1 MASTWTDS
9 LGVALMGAEAPIRAA
24 DWARAAEQAG
34 LGSLWIVED
43 YFYPGAFVLAGT
55 VAAVTERITIGVGV
69 VNPYTRHPAVLAMET
84 AALAGAAPGR
94 VVLGLGSS
102 NRRWIEEQMG
112 IAFKTPLGDLE
123 ECVAILR
130 RLLAGERL
138 DFQGARFH
146 LDGVQLEFAP
156 TGPVPIVLGVKGPR
170 ALGLA
175 GEIADGVL
183 CSVLAGPAHVRRAR
197 AAAAR
202 RPGFVVA
209 AYVPVLVDEDGA
221 RARDRMR
228 PLLAH
233 YLGVLH
239 GQSILADA
247 GFGPERTRP
256 FREALLR
263 REDARH
269 LASDEIVDAF
279 AVAGSPAECRQRLR
293 RFAEAGL
300 DALVAVVPVAGDLG
314 EQIARIGAELG
325 HAWKEMRGR

>member
-1 MASTWTDS
+1 MASTWADS
-9 LGVALMGAEAPIRAA
+9 LGVALMGAEAPVRAA

-55 VAAVTERITIGVGV
+55 AAAVTERITIGVGV

-84 AALAGAAPGR
+84 AALAGVAPGR
-94 VVLGLGSS
+94 IVLGLGSS

-112 IAFKTPLGDLE
+112 IAFKTPLGRSGDASRSSGGSWPANASTSRE
-123 ECVAILR
+123 RVSPR
-130 RLLAGERL
+130 RRP
-138 DFQGARFH
+138 ARVRP
-146 LDGVQLEFAP
+146 DRD
-156 TGPVPIVLGVKGPR
+156 VPIVLGVKGPR

-183 CSVLAGPAHVRRAR
+183 CSVLAGPAHVRRVR
-197 AAAAR
+197 AAAAG

-209 AYVPVLVDEDGA
+209 AYVPVLVDEDSA

-247 GFGPERTRP
+247 GFGPERTQP

-300 DALVAVVPVAGDLG
+300 DALVAVVPEAGDLG

-325 HAWKEMRGR
+325 HAWKEMRCR

>member
-1 MASTWTDS
+1 MVSTWADS
-9 LGVALMGAEAPIRAA
+9 LGVALMGAESPRRAA
-24 DWARAAEQAG
+24 DWARAAERAG

-55 VAAVTERITIGVGV
+55 AAAVTERITIGVGV

-94 VVLGLGSS
+94 VVLGVGSS

-112 IAFKTPLGDLE
+112 IAFKTPLADLR

-138 DFQGARFH
+138 GFQGERFH
-146 LDGVQLEFAP
+146 LDGVHLEFTP
-156 TGPVPIVLGVKGPR
+156 PGPVPIVLGVKGPR

-183 CSVLAGPAHVRRAR
+183 CSVLASPAHVRRVR

-202 RPGFVVA
+202 RPGSVVA
-209 AYVPVLVDEDGA
+209 AYVPMLIDEDAA
-221 RARDRMR
+221 RARDHMK

-247 GFGPERTRP
+247 GLDAERTRP

-269 LASDEIVDAF
+269 LVDEEMLDAF
-279 AVAGSPAECRQRLR
+279 TVAGPPEECRRRLR

-300 DALVAVVPVAGDLG
+300 DALVAVVPETGDLDQ
-314 EQIARIGAELG
+314 QIARMGSELG
-325 HAWKEMRGR
+325 HAWKEMRCR